1 MAYHYHSGAPGGAAS
16 NAHLD
21 RQMRERQ
28 QQIDAVTEAL
38 VVRTAV
44 FIAASFVF
52 NNIALFQDRYSPR
65 RSPDALPNP
74 EYHTYAG
81 VFQPAWT
88 YSDSPPSSQGVYHE
102 VVAGPPHFSDS
113 EELHVSARPLTPVYS
128 TRSAAGRRAQAT
140 ASTYSSYPQSGGF
153 VEESDRAYYR
163 SHVSEYPPSLAPVP
177 TAVEGEVRKIY
188 TKRPMHVAP
197 PAPEADNHEAYMR
210 EAFSV
215 GADVPLRLES
225 LRDPPAGTRPQYP
238 LPFLC
243 ALAIHGS
250 PNRALPSAGIAEA
263 LCARFEWFRDNDDSS
278 SNKGWRVSFPFLL
291 PSLAST
297 DDCIVTQASVR
308 HLLSLHLIFR
318 AMPRPS
324 NIAGK
329 GSYWKLDFTR
339 GIGNKRPR
347 KRRGRGA
354 VVAAAVGPERSPS
367 GESDNISDSE

>member
-1 MAYHYHSGAPGGAAS
+1 MPHNYHSGVPGAPPS
-16 NAHLD
+16 SAHLD

-28 QQIDAVTEAL
+28 QQIDAVAEAL

-44 FIAASFVF
+44 FIDTSFVF
-52 NNIALFQDRYSPR
+52 DNLALVQDRYSPR
-65 RSPDALPNP
+65 RSPDVLHEP

-88 YSDSPPSSQGVYHE
+88 YPDSPPSTQGFYYDVG
-102 VVAGPPHFSDS
+102 AGSSFPDS
-113 EELHVSARPLTPVYS
+113 EEIHVSSRPLTPVYS
-128 TRSAAGRRAQAT
+128 TQSTAGRRAQAT
-140 ASTYSSYPQSGGF
+140 ASTSSNYPQSGGS
-153 VEESDRAYYR
+153 VDEGNRAYYR
-163 SHVSEYPPSLAPVP
+163 SHISEYPPSLVPAP

-215 GADVPLRLES
+215 EADVPLRLES

-250 PNRALPSAGIAEA
+250 LNRALPSAGIAEA
-263 LCARFEWFRDNDDSS
+263 LCARFEWFRDNDDPS

-297 DDCIVTQASVR
+297 DDRIVTQASVR

-354 VVAAAVGPERSPS
+354 VAAAAVGPQRSPL
-367 GESDNISDSE
+367 GESDSISDSE

>member
-1 MAYHYHSGAPGGAAS
+1 VLH
-16 NAHLD
+16 
-21 RQMRERQ
+21 E
-28 QQIDAVTEAL
+28 
-38 VVRTAV
+38 
-44 FIAASFVF
+44 
-52 NNIALFQDRYSPR
+52 
-65 RSPDALPNP
+65 P
-74 EYHTYAG
+74 EYHTYTG

-88 YSDSPPSSQGVYHE
+88 YPDSLPSVQGTYDDVE
-102 VVAGPPHFSDS
+102 DGPPHCSDS
-113 EELHVSARPLTPVYS
+113 EGIHVSARPLTPVYS
-128 TRSAAGRRAQAT
+128 TQSAAGRRAQAT
-140 ASTYSSYPQSGGF
+140 ASTFSNYVQSGGS
-153 VEESDRAYYR
+153 VEECSRAYYR
-163 SHVSEYPPSLAPVP
+163 SHVSEYPPSLVRAS
-177 TAVEGEVRKIY
+177 TAEEGEVRKIY
-188 TKRPMHVAP
+188 TKRPLHVAP

-263 LCARFEWFRDNDDSS
+263 LCARFEWFRDNDDPS
-278 SNKGWRVSFPFLL
+278 SNKGWRVSFAFLP
-291 PSLAST
+291 PSLSST
-297 DDCIVTQASVR
+297 DDCIMTQASVR

-324 NIAGK
+324 NIPGK

-347 KRRGRGA
+347 IRKRRGRGA
-354 VVAAAVGPERSPS
+354 AVATVVEPERSPS
-367 GESDNISDSE
+367 GESDSISDSE

>member
-1 MAYHYHSGAPGGAAS
+1 
-16 NAHLD
+16 
-21 RQMRERQ
+21 
-28 QQIDAVTEAL
+28 

-44 FIAASFVF
+44 FIAISFVF
-52 NNIALFQDRYSPR
+52 DDVVLFQDRYSPR
-65 RSPDALPNP
+65 SPPNTLHEP

-88 YSDSPPSSQGVYHE
+88 YPDSPPSAQGTYYDARPYQSHYDTDAEYLSQTVHDSSPYL
-102 VVAGPPHFSDS
+102 SDS
-113 EELHVSARPLTPVYS
+113 EERHTSAWPLSPVYS
-128 TRSAAGRRAQAT
+128 TQSAASRRVPAT
-140 ASTYSSYPQSGGF
+140 TSPYSYDPRSTGS
-153 VEESDRAYYR
+153 VEEGSQAYYR
-163 SHVSEYPPSLAPVP
+163 SHVSEYPPSLPKP
-177 TAVEGEVRKIY
+177 THTVVEGEIRKLY
-188 TKRPMHVAP
+188 TRRPVHVAP

-263 LCARFEWFRDNDDSS
+263 LCARFEWFRDNDDPS
-278 SNKGWRVSFPFLL
+278 SNKGWRVSFAFLL
-291 PSLAST
+291 PSLTST
-297 DDCIVTQASVR
+297 DDCIMTQASVR

-324 NIAGK
+324 NIPGK

-354 VVAAAVGPERSPS
+354 AVATALEPERSPS
-367 GESDNISDSE
+367 GESDGMSDSE